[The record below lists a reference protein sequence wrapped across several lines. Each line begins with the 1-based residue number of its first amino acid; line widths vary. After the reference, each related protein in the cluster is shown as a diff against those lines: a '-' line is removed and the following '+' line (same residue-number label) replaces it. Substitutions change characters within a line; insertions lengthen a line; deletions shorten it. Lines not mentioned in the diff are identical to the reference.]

1 LPFLSRKD
9 IIFKDKVY
17 MTNFLPLALGLIIFS
32 FLICAVLIVPF
43 INLLYKLH
51 LTRRSEAPKHGKVPL
66 FDKLHDKKTGTP
78 VGGGILIIAL
88 VSVLFAVIFPISSHL
103 GLYIT
108 SSFPLRAE
116 LFIIFFTFI
125 SFGLLGL
132 SDDLL
137 KMFAKPSKGILG
149 LWFGLRRKH
158 KFILQCLLGLFIGYF
173 VYKFLG
179 IHIIN
184 IPILGV
190 VLNLGA
196 WYVPF
201 AAFVIVA
208 FTNAFNITD
217 GLDGLGAGLL
227 VVCLISF
234 EIIAAG
240 NLDTPLSLFISLWV
254 GGLIA
259 FLYFN
264 IWPARLFLGDA
275 GALSFGAMLGVI
287 GLITGK
293 IIALVVIGGIF
304 VVEAAT
310 SAIQMAGWK
319 YLKRPVFPLAPI
331 HHTLLAKGWQEPK
344 IVMRAWILGLL
355 LAIFG
360 LWLATI

>member
-1 LPFLSRKD
+1 ML
-9 IIFKDKVY
+9 
-17 MTNFLPLALGLIIFS
+17 NFLPLALGLIIFS

-43 INLLYKLH
+43 IDLLYKLK
-51 LTRRSEAPKHGKVPL
+51 LTRQREAPKTGKIPL
-66 FDKLHDKKTGTP
+66 FDKFHDIKTGTP
-78 VGGGILIIAL
+78 VGGGVLLIAV
-88 VSVLFAVIFPISSHL
+88 VSVLFAIIFPLSSYL
-103 GLYIT
+103 GMYIQ
-108 SSFPLRAE
+108 SSFPLKAE
-116 LFIIFFTFI
+116 LFIIFFTFV

-137 KMFAKPSKGILG
+137 KIFGKPTKGVLG

-158 KFILQCLLGLFIGYF
+158 KFILQCVLAFFIGF
-173 VYKFLG
+173 FIYKYLG
-179 IHIIN
+179 IQIIN
-184 IPILGV
+184 ITLLNIV
-190 VLNLGA
+190 INLGI
-196 WYVPF
+196 WYIPF

-217 GLDGLGAGLL
+217 GLDGLSVGLL
-227 VVCLISF
+227 IICLIAF

-254 GGLIA
+254 GALIA

-264 IWPARLFLGDA
+264 VWPARIFLGDA

-293 IIALVVIGGIF
+293 IIALVIIGGVF
-304 VVEAAT
+304 VIEVAT
-310 SAIQMAGWK
+310 SAIQMLGWK
-319 YLKRPVFPLAPI
+319 YLKRPIFPIAPI
-331 HHTLLAKGWQEPK
+331 HHTLLVKGWQEPK
-344 IVMRAWILGLL
+344 IVMRAWMLGLL

>member
-1 LPFLSRKD
+1 
-9 IIFKDKVY
+9 

-32 FLICAVLIVPF
+32 FLIGMILIIPF

-51 LTRRSEAPKHGKVPL
+51 ITRGREAPKTGKIPL
-66 FDKLHDKKTGTP
+66 FDKLHDIKAGTP
-78 VGGGILIIAL
+78 VGGGALLIIL
-88 VSVLFAVIFPISSHL
+88 TSLIFAIVFPLSSYL
-103 GLYIT
+103 GLFVRT
-108 SSFPLRAE
+108 SFSLRAE
-116 LFIIFFTFI
+116 LFVIFFTFI

-137 KMFAKPSKGILG
+137 KVFGKPTKGILG

-158 KFILQCLLGLFIGYF
+158 KFILQCLLGLFIGVF
-173 VYKFLG
+173 IYKYLG

-184 IPILGV
+184 IPIFNI
-190 VLNLGA
+190 VLNLGF
-196 WYVPF
+196 WYIPF
-201 AAFVIVA
+201 AAFVIIA
-208 FTNAFNITD
+208 FSNAFNVTD
-217 GLDGLGAGLL
+217 GLDGLAVGLL
-227 VVCLISF
+227 LICLIAF

-240 NLDTPLSLFISLWV
+240 NLDTPLTLFISLWI

-264 IWPARLFLGDA
+264 VWPARIFLGDA
-275 GALSFGAMLGVI
+275 GALSFGAMLGVV

-304 VVEAAT
+304 VIEVT
-310 SAIQMAGWK
+310 SSAIQIAGWK
-319 YLKRPVFPLAPI
+319 YLKRPIFLLAPI
-331 HHTLLAKGWQEPK
+331 HHTMLAKGWKEPK